1 MLDGLGVN
9 STPRGA
15 HGSPRGA
22 HGSPAQRTRPSVHAP
37 PERACPSRTCAPPH
51 SSVPPSPSVR
61 AFPPMRAPYFRAT
74 PHQAVRAPPSIRA
87 PPSVVRA
94 HHYSMSPSLTPCQ
107 PNVLP
112 GGKRLKRFRA
122 CISFFTQTRPVP
134 DRHFRPS
141 VRHVRPY
148 LTPSSPN
155 PSSMTTLATNGSTF
169 QALSNVSS
177 PTLLY

>member
-51 SSVPPSPSVR
+51 TSVPPSPS
-61 AFPPMRAPYFRAT
+61 
-74 PHQAVRAPPSIRA
+74 
-87 PPSVVRA
+87 VRA